1 MATKSP
7 NHPSMRARASSSG
20 ENAEQAIRPAMKKF
34 IDELVK
40 SGSAKVLTKDESESL
55 LANTEFNGCIARP
68 KNSSKSTKKA

>member
-7 NHPSMRARASSSG
+7 NHPSMRPNASAVNKKSG
-20 ENAEQAIRPAMKKF
+20 QQIRPAMQKF

-40 SGSAKVLTKDESESL
+40 SASAKVLTKEESAAI

-68 KNSSKSTKKA
+68 KNSSSSTKKV